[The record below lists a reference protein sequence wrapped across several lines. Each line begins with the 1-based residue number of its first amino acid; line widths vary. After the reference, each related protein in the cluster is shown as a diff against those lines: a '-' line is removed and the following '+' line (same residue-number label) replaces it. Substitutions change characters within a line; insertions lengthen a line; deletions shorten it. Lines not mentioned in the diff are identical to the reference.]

1 MLLTLVALVTV
12 DAVVHIPAD
21 VRVTEVGRV
30 PAAMAIGA
38 LEDRV
43 IHLVLVAGG
52 ADTVRV
58 AVIHRE
64 EGVVLR
70 RQIGGYPCHGW

>member
-1 MLLTLVALVTV
+1 VLVTRV
-12 DAVVHIPAD
+12 AIHAVVHIPANI
-21 VRVTEVGRV
+21 RVTEVGRV
-30 PAAMAIGA
+30 PAAMAIRA

-52 ADTVRV
+52 TDTVRV